1 MSGETVMETIRCI
14 KERRSI
20 RNFTDQKIDRKVI
33 EEIVEAA
40 AFAPSWKNSQIARY
54 IVVEDREIID
64 KIAEDCVLGFE
75 HNTKTLK
82 KAAAL
87 VIVNVV
93 TGRSGYERD
102 GSYSTPKEDRWQNF
116 DAGIA
121 CQTFCLAAHDKGIGT
136 VIMGIF
142 DEYKVAEL
150 VNIPEGQ
157 QIEAFIAMGYP
168 EGELPQAPKRK
179 SIDDLLSFV

>member
-14 KERRSI
+14 KERRSV

-157 QIEAFIAMGYP
+157 QIEAFIAMGYL
-168 EGELPQAPKRK
+168 EGEFPQAPKRK